1 MDTFECE
8 DVCEDEY
15 KNKQNDELQLR
26 PVMDIIENNDNII
39 PMQYSFALNPE
50 SHKPSGSCNFSRIEI
65 NNSDYLEGSESGPGS
80 ESESELESESYWSIK
95 NILIAPIGI
104 SIGIYIGYKMAQWYL

>member
-1 MDTFECE
+1 MDTFDCE
-8 DVCEDEY
+8 DGCEVEY
-15 KNKQNDELQLR
+15 KNTQNDENQLR
-26 PVMDIIENNDNII
+26 PVIDIIENNDNII
-39 PMQYSFALNPE
+39 PMQVAFALNPE

-65 NNSDYLEGSESGPGS
+65 NNSDYLEGSESGPGF
-80 ESESELESESYWSIK
+80 ESEFELESYWSIK